1 MGYIMDLRKVVGHRP
16 LIMTC
21 AGVLI
26 INEENQI
33 LLQKR
38 KDNGQWGYPGG
49 SLELGDSLK
58 AVRNVRY

>member
-21 AGVLI
+21 AGV

-38 KDNGQWGYPGG
+38 KDNGQW
-49 SLELGDSLK
+49 
-58 AVRNVRY
+58 ARTW

>member
-1 MGYIMDLRKVVGHRP
+1 MGYIMNLRKVVGHRP
-16 LIMTC
+16 MTC

-38 KDNGQWGYPGG
+38 KDNGQW
-49 SLELGDSLK
+49 
-58 AVRNVRY
+58 ARTW

>member
-33 LLQKR
+33 LLKKR
-38 KDNGQWGYPGG
+38 KDNGQW
-49 SLELGDSLK
+49 
-58 AVRNVRY
+58 ARTW

>member
-16 LIMTC
+16 LFMTC

-38 KDNGQWGYPGG
+38 KDNGQW
-49 SLELGDSLK
+49 
-58 AVRNVRY
+58 ARTW

>member
-26 INEENQI
+26 INEWTVGISGWFARTWRQF
-33 LLQKR
+33 
-38 KDNGQWGYPGG
+38 
-49 SLELGDSLK
+49 
-58 AVRNVRY
+58 